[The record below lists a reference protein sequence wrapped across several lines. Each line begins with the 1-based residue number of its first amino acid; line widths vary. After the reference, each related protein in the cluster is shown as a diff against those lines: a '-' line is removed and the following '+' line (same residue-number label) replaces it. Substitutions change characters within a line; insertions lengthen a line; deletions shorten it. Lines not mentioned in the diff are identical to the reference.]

1 MYEAKKPVFALYLD
15 ARSAFDNVL
24 RQLLIRNLYL
34 CGTTPGSIAYIN
46 QRLKHRMTVLDWD
59 KQLMGP
65 ICDMKGVEQGGANS
79 SDYYKT
85 FGKSQLVLAENSGLG
100 VELHGGV
107 TVSAVGQADDTILL
121 SNSLH
126 ALENLL
132 ELTLYFC
139 KRYSVQLC
147 ADKTRLQ
154 AFATPD
160 MLPTVDHIC
169 SVTQLSIDDIQ
180 LKFVTSSMQGPE
192 HVGII
197 RAGSGNLPH
206 ILHRVTSHKKSMAAV
221 MHAGVGRGHRGNPA
235 ASLRIHQLY
244 GTPVLLSGIGA
255 LALKKSEIEIID
267 NHYKVTLESLMKLHP
282 RSPISATHFLAGSLP
297 GTALVHLRI
306 LSNFGM
312 IARKPQS
319 LLHKLALDY
328 FSCHKL
334 SAKSWFDQV
343 RKICLMYQ
351 LPHPLILMR
360 NQQPEEAFKKLT
372 RSAVIRYWETKYRQE
387 ALQLPSLKYF
397 HPEFMSLSTP
407 HQLWRSAHSS
417 SYEVSKAIVQARMLS
432 GRYRTELLCSHWSA
446 NRNGWCLTPSC
457 QGCEIPEDLEH
468 ILAFCPSLD
477 KTRENLLMFSMTFA
491 QQNPVLLPI
500 LATYTNP
507 AHPLYIQFL
516 LDCSCLQDVISI
528 TNLYGL
534 TALNKLFYVGRTW
547 CYSLH
552 RDRARLLNRWTFK

>member
-1 MYEAKKPVFALYLD
+1 
-15 ARSAFDNVL
+15 
-24 RQLLIRNLYL
+24 
-34 CGTTPGSIAYIN
+34 
-46 QRLKHRMTVLDWD
+46 
-59 KQLMGP
+59 
-65 ICDMKGVEQGGANS
+65 
-79 SDYYKT
+79 
-85 FGKSQLVLAENSGLG
+85 
-100 VELHGGV
+100 
-107 TVSAVGQADDTILL
+107 
-121 SNSLH
+121 
-126 ALENLL
+126 
-132 ELTLYFC
+132 
-139 KRYSVQLC
+139 
-147 ADKTRLQ
+147 
-154 AFATPD
+154 
-160 MLPTVDHIC
+160 
-169 SVTQLSIDDIQ
+169 
-180 LKFVTSSMQGPE
+180 
-192 HVGII
+192 
-197 RAGSGNLPH
+197 
-206 ILHRVTSHKKSMAAV
+206 MAAV

-343 RKICLMYQ
+343 RKICLMYK

-360 NQQPEEAFKKLT
+360 NQQPKEAFKKLT